1 MVILQLI
8 QCIKIQCI
16 KIERIEDIEV
26 TGTLFYAIVSDEKGP
41 ANRSYYTWFKS
52 EEKAVQYIEKIRA
65 SGLDIDGLFIEEC
78 MFED

>member
-1 MVILQLI
+1 MTLQLI
-8 QCIKIQCI
+8 RCI
-16 KIERIEDIEV
+16 KIERIEDFE
-26 TGTLFYAIVSDEKGP
+26 TFEEKEKGTLFYAIVSDVKGP

-52 EEKAVQYIEKIRA
+52 EKKAVQYIEKIRA